1 MWENADQNNS
11 EYGHVLRSDYVFREL
26 HVCNA
31 LRSLV
36 FHNAQ
41 GTYPSLWFTDFWK
54 NIGKFQLFSM
64 CTSQDIVKA
73 SLHQSLFKLRCF

>member
-41 GTYPSLWFTDFWK
+41 GT
-54 NIGKFQLFSM
+54 
-64 CTSQDIVKA
+64 
-73 SLHQSLFKLRCF
+73 HQSILESTFLAGFT

>member
-1 MWENADQNNS
+1 MVEILRISLYSVQMWENADQNNS

-41 GTYPSLWFTDFWK
+41 GTYQSILESTFLAGFTWASKNSGWFR
-54 NIGKFQLFSM
+54 G
-64 CTSQDIVKA
+64 V
-73 SLHQSLFKLRCF
+73 

>member
-41 GTYPSLWFTDFWK
+41 GTYPSLWFTDF
-54 NIGKFQLFSM
+54 
-64 CTSQDIVKA
+64 
-73 SLHQSLFKLRCF
+73 